1 MIRRPP
7 RSTLFPYTTLFRSS
21 WQAAARS
28 ARLKLPATRIRRCVI
43 VRAPLERVAERHP
56 EEGREEGV
64 NAVVHAGRR
73 RLIEQWLPR
82 AAAAGVLGSGE
93 RRGGEGG
100 RSWGWPDHLKKK

>member
-1 MIRRPP
+1 M
-7 RSTLFPYTTLFRSS
+7 LFPNETYRVNIAPPAYAGGCGVNSSSS

-56 EEGREEGV
+56 EEVRVEVV

-73 RLIEQWLPR
+73 RARDRLARTAASIVLPDVLVR
-82 AAAAGVLGSGE
+82 DVCREAG
-93 RRGGEGG
+93 
-100 RSWGWPDHLKKK
+100 